1 MKILITIFIILL
13 FGCNSDIPTSEHQVE
28 GNLPEVPVISMLCTE
43 NSANLI
49 FDRKIKVLD
58 NTLGYARVR
67 SDDNYFHPGHND
79 NLIGNVKCGTVMN
92 TFLPEIYR
100 GMVDG
105 MVESTRNPYYIVQLK
120 DSSGNDCIGY
130 IAGHVI
136 VEIKN

>member
-1 MKILITIFIILL
+1 MKKLVFILIILL
-13 FGCNSDIPTSEHQVE
+13 AGCANEAPKTDDKLEEP
-28 GNLPEVPVISMLCTE
+28 LPEVPVLSSGCVE
-43 NSANLI
+43 NSEHLI

-67 SDDNYFHPGHND
+67 NDDTYFHPGHED
-79 NLIGNVKCGTVMN
+79 NIIGNVKCGTVMHA
-92 TFLPEIYR
+92 FLPEIYR

-105 MVESTRNPYYIVQLK
+105 IVESTRNPYYIVQLR

-136 VEIKN
+136 TEIK